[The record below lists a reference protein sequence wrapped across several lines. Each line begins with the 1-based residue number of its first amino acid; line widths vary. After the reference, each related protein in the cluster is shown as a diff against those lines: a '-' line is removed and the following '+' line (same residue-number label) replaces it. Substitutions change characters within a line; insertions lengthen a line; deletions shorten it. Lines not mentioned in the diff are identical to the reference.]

1 MVKLNRMTGCFRS
14 RFIKRLFL
22 VCIIVVA
29 DVLAVAQAYN
39 AERIELA
46 NFLTRMYKS
55 APFEGVKVI
64 EDYNDHYLMS
74 TVVLDPAKYNNN
86 LSAINRVASVKS
98 MSQASRFFNGSEVST
113 DMIIRTSQKSNGD
126 SDVEILET
134 IKENSVGYV
143 QSLEQLTNFKNQDGW
158 MVYIF
163 ITPINI
169 SQE

>member
-1 MVKLNRMTGCFRS
+1 MVKLNKSKVCYQRCLGKC
-14 RFIKRLFL
+14 LFL
-22 VCIIVVA
+22 VYILLLTN
-29 DVLAVAQAYN
+29 VLAVAQAYN

-98 MSQASRFFNGSEVST
+98 MSQASRFFNGSDIST
-113 DMIIRTSQKSNGD
+113 DMIIRTCQKSAGD
-126 SDVEILET
+126 TDVEVLET

-143 QSLEQLTNFKNQDGW
+143 QALEQLTNFKNQEGW

-169 SQE
+169 SKE